1 MDSGDRALNRRNPI
15 VTHVTILVVALSVVL
30 PATPVLAAKRTD
42 PKIDVLRQTR
52 DAVSK
57 DRQRSAARVNALK
70 SSTRKLAE
78 SLSVLAGAKNEQ
90 IIRADEAANSEAQ
103 ANTDARLATVR
114 LELAQQRVTEAER
127 QRMRSAVNAYTGSA
141 TKFAVESLER
151 DDLNLAGRRSTY
163 LSVAMGVA
171 ADESDRLRAA
181 RQDRDIALTDAQV
194 KRRQATAKRKTT
206 AAQLRALQATERQRS
221 RLADAAET
229 RLERALSEAES
240 LAALDTKVSSELT
253 RRQDVLIAAIQ
264 ADDARALKLRQLLA
278 AKKSP
283 IARLL
288 PPAVPDQP
296 VVRAVEPPAGSLT
309 SVYGITVDASLAEP
323 LRQLIDAAAS
333 DGITLRGG
341 GYRNPAQQ
349 VALRRA
355 HCGSS
360 DFAVYQARA
369 SSCAPPT
376 ARPGQS
382 MHEQAMAID
391 FTANGSLIN
400 SRGSAAF
407 QWLKANAGRYGLQNL
422 PSEPWHWSTN
432 GN

>member
-1 MDSGDRALNRRNPI
+1 MY
-15 VTHVTILVVALSVVL
+15 VTILVVALSVL
-30 PATPVLAAKRTD
+30 SSAAPAVAAKRTD
-42 PKIDVLRQTR
+42 PKIDVLRKKR
-52 DAVSK
+52 AAVST
-57 DRQRSAARVNALK
+57 DRQRAAARVSALK

-78 SLSVLAGAKNEQ
+78 SLDVLATAKGEQ
-90 IIRADEAANSEAQ
+90 IIRADEAANSEVQ
-103 ANTDARLATVR
+103 ANSEARLATVR
-114 LELAQQRVTEAER
+114 LELAQRRVTDAER
-127 QRMRSAVNAYTGSA
+127 QRMRSAVNAYTGSGI
-141 TKFAVESLER
+141 KFAVESLER
-151 DDLNLAGRRSTY
+151 DDLNLAGRRSAY

-181 RQDRDIALTDAQV
+181 RQDRDIALSDAEA
-194 KRRQATAKRKTT
+194 KRRQATTKRKITT
-206 AAQLRALQATERQRS
+206 AQLRKLQATERQRS

-240 LAALDTKVSSELT
+240 LASLDAKVSSELT

-283 IARLL
+283 IARLI

-296 VVRAVEPPAGSLT
+296 AVRAVELPAGSLS
-309 SVYGITVDASLAEP
+309 SVYGITIDASLAEP
-323 LRQLIDAAAS
+323 LRQLIDAAAV

-355 HCGSS
+355 HCGSG

-369 SSCAPPT
+369 SSCSPPT

-382 MHEQAMAID
+382 MHEQALAID
-391 FTANGSLIN
+391 FTVNGSLIN

-407 QWLKANAGRYGLQNL
+407 QWLRANASRFGLQNL